1 MSLQQS
7 ALVKYCILVYPDHVY
22 GIEYRTVLCQLRT
35 CTLRCCP
42 EPHESVGLCLVSGG
56 LPPPSGGGIFFFS
69 FLVPL
74 QNRGLRRRRFRRG
87 AQQVVV
93 RANRWSSVGGTIRG
107 PRTRLFVT
115 HATHI

>member
-1 MSLQQS
+1 VSLQQS

-74 QNRGLRRRRFRRG
+74 TLFPRRGFRR
-87 AQQVVV
+87 AL
-93 RANRWSSVGGTIRG
+93 S
-107 PRTRLFVT
+107 PRRVPS
-115 HATHI
+115 ATPG

>member
-56 LPPPSGGGIFFFS
+56 LPPPSGGGNFLFFLS
-69 FLVPL
+69 GHVTKPGPL
-74 QNRGLRRRRFRRG
+74 LWTPDGFFGEG
-87 AQQVVV
+87 A
-93 RANRWSSVGGTIRG
+93 
-107 PRTRLFVT
+107 
-115 HATHI
+115 